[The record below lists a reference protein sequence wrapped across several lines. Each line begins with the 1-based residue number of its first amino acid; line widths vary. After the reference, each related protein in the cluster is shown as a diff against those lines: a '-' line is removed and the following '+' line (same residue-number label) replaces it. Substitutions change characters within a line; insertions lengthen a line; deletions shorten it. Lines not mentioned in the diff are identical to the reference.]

1 MLSEMIRAYVF
12 HLIAEACV
20 LLVLSFI
27 EVKHL
32 TYDFL
37 NISLI
42 PVTQQKRVDRSKS
55 AGE

>member
-32 TYDFL
+32 TNVIRPYLSERFSSYD
-37 NISLI
+37 I
-42 PVTQQKRVDRSKS
+42 V
-55 AGE
+55 